1 MGLKDRLQQDLKEA
15 LRNRDE
21 RRKAV
26 IRMAL
31 AAIQLAEADHGGEL
45 DESSLIAVLQKE
57 VKRRQET
64 IEELRGDLPGRPAGR
79 RGSGT
84 GHPGILPSPDAE
96 PGGDCRRG
104 PCGHRPGGG
113 HQPPGYGRRDAGP
126 DAPDEGAR
134 RRSAGQRGRA
144 GVVDQIRCYIASPR
158 ESKRKKRPRW
168 GSLFGHMEVQR

>member
-45 DESSLIAVLQKE
+45 DEPSLVAVLQKE

-64 IEELRGDLPGRPAGR
+64 VEELRGTSRTDRLADEEAELAILESYLPRMLSREEIAAEARAVIAQVGA
-79 RGSGT
+79 T
-84 GHPGILPSPDAE
+84 GP
-96 PGGDCRRG
+96 
-104 PCGHRPGGG
+104 
-113 HQPPGYGRRDAGP
+113 RDM
-126 DAPDEGAR
+126 GAVMQALMPR
-134 RRSAGQRGRA
+134 MKGRA
-144 GVVDQIRCYIASPR
+144 DGRLVNEVVR
-158 ESKRKKRPRW
+158 ELLT
-168 GSLFGHMEVQR
+168 G